1 MTSPQQQVLN
11 KVKEVTERAKTL
23 YGVDLSVVRI
33 QFNLKGRVA
42 GWAQWKRRLGVS
54 SYLCRFNAD
63 MLLRGDPETLDNM
76 LNTVV
81 PHELAHV
88 VCYMKPELGK
98 NHDGGWQRVDRALGG
113 TGKRTHD
120 MEVVAGKGATYE
132 YTTDRGHKVR
142 LGERHHKKVQAGIP
156 LRYRKGLGTVTVG
169 CAYSI
174 VGVNGHTLAQ
184 PIVKQAVNH
193 PAQIEAAVRAV
204 QPDAVEMARRAAMVE
219 ALRRA
224 QVVTNTVRRLEL
236 VLTPAVTVRPA
247 APGESKAAISR
258 RIMLSGFRAG
268 HSYETIINAM
278 IAANGYDRQLAR
290 GTFKANAPK
299 IGIPASF
306 YA

>member
-1 MTSPQQQVLN
+1 
-11 KVKEVTERAKTL
+11 
-23 YGVDLSVVRI
+23 
-33 QFNLKGRVA
+33 
-42 GWAQWKRRLGVS
+42 
-54 SYLCRFNAD
+54 
-63 MLLRGDPETLDNM
+63 
-76 LNTVV
+76 
-81 PHELAHV
+81 
-88 VCYMKPELGK
+88 
-98 NHDGGWQRVDRALGG
+98 
-113 TGKRTHD
+113 
-120 MEVVAGKGATYE
+120 
-132 YTTDRGHKVR
+132 
-142 LGERHHKKVQAGIP
+142 
-156 LRYRKGLGTVTVG
+156 
-169 CAYSI
+169 
-174 VGVNGHTLAQ
+174 
-184 PIVKQAVNH
+184 
-193 PAQIEAAVRAV
+193 
-204 QPDAVEMARRAAMVE
+204 MVE